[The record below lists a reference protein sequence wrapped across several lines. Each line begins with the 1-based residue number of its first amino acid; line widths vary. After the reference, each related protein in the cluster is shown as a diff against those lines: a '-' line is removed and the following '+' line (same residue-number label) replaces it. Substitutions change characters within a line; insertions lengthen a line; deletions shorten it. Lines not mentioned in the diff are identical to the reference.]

1 MNRPISAFGVTLVL
15 LATACS
21 SGPSDAD
28 YFTELET
35 ITQGLDAELDTV
47 EASFNA
53 GLLDID
59 FESTAAEQQLVTLF
73 QDSISTTADSFAD
86 AVGQLEQLEPPDS
99 LRGSHEDTV
108 AAGQFVLQAYEERID
123 DLESIENLTG
133 IDDYAISLSDT
144 GARQRFTEACQ
155 ELQVIADRDDV
166 AVDLSC

>member
-1 MNRPISAFGVTLVL
+1 MCALVVTMVV

-28 YFTELET
+28 YFSELET
-35 ITQGLDAELDTV
+35 ITRGLDAELDTV

-59 FESTAAEQQLVTLF
+59 FESTAAEQQLITLF

-86 AVGQLEQLEPPDS
+86 VVGQLEQLEPPGS
-99 LRGSHEDTV
+99 LRGPHEDTV
-108 AAGQFVLQAYEERID
+108 SAGKLVLQAYEERID
-123 DLESIENLTG
+123 ELEAIETLTG

-155 ELQVIADRDDV
+155 ELQVIADRDD
-166 AVDLSC
+166 ADVDLGC